1 MNGGLFFVHFF
12 LIPSGP
18 RPSHRDGDLFFLAHF
33 SHPKEDPSGPRPSHR
48 DGGLFFAH
56 FFAHPKEDLSGP
68 RRDGALALNAER
80 LCGVE
85 RMQRPFERIHE
96 SLTAKLSVD
105 QKITP
110 THWAFSG

>member
-1 MNGGLFFVHFF
+1 MSIFFSFRQAPVPAIGTGAFF
-12 LIPSGP
+12 FWPI
-18 RPSHRDGDLFFLAHF
+18 F